1 MVNRPK
7 RRKSNDNPYML
18 KVINNTYFIIFKDIN
33 NKNNEVQVS
42 KEIYEAMDNRHRKVW
57 RPSY

>member
-33 NKNNEVQVS
+33 NKN
-42 KEIYEAMDNRHRKVW
+42 
-57 RPSY
+57 